1 MSSANVGVAADSGD
15 NRMTIVART
24 VVVVVGRF
32 ATWKVYCI

>member
-1 MSSANVGVAADSGD
+1 MLSASAGAVEDSGVS
-15 NRMTIVART
+15 RMTIVARA